1 MIWRNLFWSRTGTAE
16 TGRLEGLNL
25 TEVSEEKSMAT
36 STYRPAQAAART
48 AILASADLSFRQRVR
63 DALTGL
69 RWQVREAGGGAEA
82 LAHLETS
89 PAETV
94 IVDSWLP
101 DLEIQEFVTE
111 FERLHPGVDLVTV
124 DDTPVRT
131 DTVRSPRRNE
141 VLLALRRGQD
151 ADGAAADSA
160 PEIERR
166 TLPAPAMEVAL
177 SEEEKIRAE
186 INSRLSAQARGSAG
200 AAYMLSKSC
209 RLPEFVGEH
218 PCMLKVSHRIRLVAP
233 HRTPVLIEGPTGTGK
248 ELVARALHRLSTRS
262 ARPFVALN
270 CAAIPET
277 LLEAELFGHTRG
289 AFTGA
294 VQGRVGRIEAAQ
306 GGTLF
311 LDEIGEMPLALQAK
325 LLRFVESGELQRVG
339 ENEPVKVDARIV
351 AATHRPLGKLAAQG
365 SFRADLYYRLAVF
378 LIRTPS
384 LESHQEDLPRLV
396 GHFLALQA
404 ERGPAKSISE
414 EAMQVLVTHN
424 WPGNVRELEHVL
436 ERAAI
441 LAEERPEIGVEEI
454 EFGEY
459 SRTF

>member
-16 TGRLEGLNL
+16 TGHLEGLNL

-151 ADGAAADSA
+151 ADGAVADSA

-177 SEEEKIRAE
+177 RRADRPGWRICSTSRAGCRSLWASIRA
-186 INSRLSAQARGSAG
+186 
-200 AAYMLSKSC
+200 C
-209 RLPEFVGEH
+209 
-218 PCMLKVSHRIRLVAP
+218 
-233 HRTPVLIEGPTGTGK
+233 
-248 ELVARALHRLSTRS
+248 
-262 ARPFVALN
+262 
-270 CAAIPET
+270 
-277 LLEAELFGHTRG
+277 
-289 AFTGA
+289 
-294 VQGRVGRIEAAQ
+294 
-306 GGTLF
+306 
-311 LDEIGEMPLALQAK
+311 
-325 LLRFVESGELQRVG
+325 
-339 ENEPVKVDARIV
+339 
-351 AATHRPLGKLAAQG
+351 
-365 SFRADLYYRLAVF
+365 
-378 LIRTPS
+378 
-384 LESHQEDLPRLV
+384 
-396 GHFLALQA
+396 
-404 ERGPAKSISE
+404 
-414 EAMQVLVTHN
+414 
-424 WPGNVRELEHVL
+424 
-436 ERAAI
+436 
-441 LAEERPEIGVEEI
+441 
-454 EFGEY
+454 
-459 SRTF
+459 